1 MTTKVY
7 LNNYSS
13 MFRIKVSENNFDH
26 SPRDGKDSVD
36 NRILGILGRL
46 YVNVSLK
53 RYTARITSVQREAS
67 VYRGPVNPPFAFH
80 TFWQNLN
87 SHQNSSALR
96 DVKQEEQMHTM
107 SLLSSFRG
115 QVRDQRHAFHFSLS
129 SHESFLFHFDLHCW
143 SSELMIIF
151 YCTL

>member
-13 MFRIKVSENNFDH
+13 MFLIKVSENKFDH

-36 NRILGILGRL
+36 NRILGVLGRL

-53 RYTARITSVQREAS
+53 RYTARITSVQREGS
-67 VYRGPVNPPFAFH
+67 IYRGPVNPPFAFH

-96 DVKQEEQMHTM
+96 DVKQEEQMHT
-107 SLLSSFRG
+107 
-115 QVRDQRHAFHFSLS
+115 VSLS
-129 SHESFLFHFDLHCW
+129 SPLLEGSSEARISFLF
-143 SSELMIIF
+143 II
-151 YCTL
+151 T